1 MPITVL
7 VVDDSGFFR
16 RRVCEL
22 LETDPRLKAIGTA
35 SNGKEA
41 VEKTLELKPDVITM
55 DYEMPVMDGISA
67 VREIMARQPTPV
79 LMFSS
84 LTHEGARVTLDALEA
99 GAVDYLPKNFED
111 ISRNTEK
118 MARVLCERVITVAR
132 SRGGVAEPVRRP
144 MSSESSAATPAPPTS
159 RQSVP
164 RREPLADRIAA
175 RRDEARKNQ
184 ERQQAERA
192 AAKASLAPAVKP
204 KANPRHFSLVMIGT
218 STGGPMAL
226 QTVLTRLPADFPAPI
241 VLVQHMPSTFTGAF
255 AERLNSLCK
264 IRVKEAEDGDLL
276 RPGQALLAP
285 GGKQMMI
292 DKRNGGCVR
301 ILPGDERLNYKPC
314 VDVTFGSAAKVY
326 PGKILAVV
334 LTGMG
339 ADGRE
344 GCRLLKETQSVVW
357 AQDEAS
363 SVIYGMPM
371 AVAKAGLADEVIN
384 LADVADKLISD
395 VT

>member
-22 LETDPRLKAIGTA
+22 LETDPRLQAIGTA
-35 SNGKEA
+35 SNGREA
-41 VEKTLELKPDVITM
+41 VEKTLSLKPDVITM

-67 VREIMARQPTPV
+67 VREIMAKQPTPV

-111 ISRNTEK
+111 ISRNIEK
-118 MARVLCERVITVAR
+118 MARVLCERLLTVAK
-132 SRGGVAEPVRRP
+132 SGVGQTNTRPIKTASTPRPIPEVKSAKPETKRLSLAE
-144 MSSESSAATPAPPTS
+144 
-159 RQSVP
+159 
-164 RREPLADRIAA
+164 RIAA
-175 RRDEARKNQ
+175 RREDAKKS
-184 ERQQAERA
+184 QQQLQIERA
-192 AAKASLAPAVKP
+192 AAKANLTPAPKP
-204 KANPRHFSLVMIGT
+204 KPNPRHFSLLMIGT

-226 QTVLTRLPADFPAPI
+226 QTVLTKLPANFPSPI
-241 VLVQHMPSTFTGAF
+241 VLIQHMPSTFTGAF

-264 IRVKEAEDGDLL
+264 IEVREAKDGDQL
-276 RPGQALLAP
+276 RPGLALLAP

-292 DKRNGGCVR
+292 DKRGGGTVR
-301 ILPGDERLNYKPC
+301 VLDGDERLNYKPS
-314 VDVTFGSAAKVY
+314 VDITFGSGAKVY
-326 PGKILAVV
+326 PGKVLGVI

-339 ADGRE
+339 SDGKE
-344 GCRLLKETQSVVW
+344 GARMLKESGSVVW
-357 AQDEAS
+357 SQDEVS

-371 AVAKAGLADEVIN
+371 AIAKAGLADEIIN
-384 LADVADKLISD
+384 LADISGKLISD